1 LIQLENEWD
10 KTKSVEYRNVGSV
23 YAEVAFLK
31 NFTFRSTLYG
41 DISTIN
47 KRQYTP
53 LYYAYNP
60 RTNLPELYSKRTRF
74 QEDDQTFRKFQ
85 QDHVLNYKRTFEG
98 HSITATAGFTTYYF
112 SNFNRTARASQAA
125 GASALPIP
133 NDPRFW

>member
-1 LIQLENEWD
+1 MPFRVRNPYGTDTIETNLYSALDVGLQSSGVVNPLIQLENEWD

-74 QEDDQTFRKFQ
+74 Q
-85 QDHVLNYKRTFEG
+85 
-98 HSITATAGFTTYYF
+98 
-112 SNFNRTARASQAA
+112 
-125 GASALPIP
+125 
-133 NDPRFW
+133 